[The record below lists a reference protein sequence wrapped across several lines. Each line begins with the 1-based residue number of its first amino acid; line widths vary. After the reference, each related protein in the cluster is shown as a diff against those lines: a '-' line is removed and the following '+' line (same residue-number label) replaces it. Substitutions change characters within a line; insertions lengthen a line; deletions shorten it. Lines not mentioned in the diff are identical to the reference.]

1 MNEKASK
8 FLYNFS
14 TLLGPTQNIRT
25 LDIEKD
31 VFFLK
36 LLRTWTQHWLKCLME
51 LFCNMY
57 FHELKVKENKEACA
71 MCFEVRIPK
80 KKEYKDFFWI
90 DGKLC

>member
-1 MNEKASK
+1 MSNLTS
-8 FLYNFS
+8 
-14 TLLGPTQNIRT
+14 I
-25 LDIEKD
+25 
-31 VFFLK
+31 
-36 LLRTWTQHWLKCLME
+36 KCLME